1 MLILK
6 PFSIERSVAGAYD
19 YGKHFHYAWE
29 STIRMLAHVLDSLVR
44 VSRRVEVHSPLL
56 RESYLVSFPPLTYM
70 LKFSG
75 FADLTS
81 CLGSSLELAAS
92 SHLPRRDNREATIAW
107 QVARREG
114 LDSTARARGNRAP

>member
-44 VSRRVEVHSPLL
+44 VSRRVEGKPFVNTCMIHNRLL
-56 RESYLVSFPPLTYM
+56 WRGIQEQNNTAESLPVLPVLLLYDFVLVTLY
-70 LKFSG
+70 
-75 FADLTS
+75 
-81 CLGSSLELAAS
+81 
-92 SHLPRRDNREATIAW
+92 
-107 QVARREG
+107 
-114 LDSTARARGNRAP
+114 